1 VEDYPNKDSKL
12 IFAPAS
18 FHIAIFIPKL
28 RKTILCHN
36 MSVELSYV
44 VDAELI
50 NLIVLNIIL
59 LFEIFIFRDALF
71 VHDNPKDPR

>member
-1 VEDYPNKDSKL
+1 
-12 IFAPAS
+12 
-18 FHIAIFIPKL
+18 
-28 RKTILCHN
+28 